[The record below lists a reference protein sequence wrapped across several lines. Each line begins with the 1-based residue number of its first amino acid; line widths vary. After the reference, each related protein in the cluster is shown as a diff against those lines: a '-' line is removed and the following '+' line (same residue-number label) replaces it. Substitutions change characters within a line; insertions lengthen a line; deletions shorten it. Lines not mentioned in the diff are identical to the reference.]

1 MEKIGI
7 SHGAREASTGCSVC
21 WASCGGPP
29 PFLPSSLCPA
39 TSYIIVPK
47 LPSSYHIL
55 SYKVGVD
62 IVLNKICQE
71 KVCLNI

>member
-1 MEKIGI
+1 MEQEKPVQVV
-7 SHGAREASTGCSVC
+7 ACV
-21 WASCGGPP
+21 GPAVAAL
-29 PFLPSSLCPA
+29 LPSSLCPA